1 MDNSSLCPPRTGS
14 GRILPRCSPVQLTL
28 GLQRDSEKWSG
39 IFATLAGNS
48 LGKVLVSSARG
59 WRDPQRR
66 TSELHM
72 ENIPRE
78 RERKSL
84 KPFLGA
90 DLKQLSSNTNWRNFT
105 LITTYVVVYILTEEK
120 ILEMR
125 FISAF
130 TEMIFN
136 ILLKAGF
143 LVLLFI
149 YSNRSM
155 NTRKPVMTHILL
167 HHSSRL

>member
-1 MDNSSLCPPRTGS
+1 
-14 GRILPRCSPVQLTL
+14 
-28 GLQRDSEKWSG
+28 
-39 IFATLAGNS
+39 
-48 LGKVLVSSARG
+48 
-59 WRDPQRR
+59 
-66 TSELHM
+66 M